1 MRIRFQ
7 ALESALIDQPK
18 VQKGQSVRDDGT
30 INDTMAFRI
39 IDEICRKPEITLD
52 QLSEQVGISRRTLV
66 RYMNVLKKEKR
77 IERVGGRR
85 YGHWQINE

>member
-7 ALESALIDQPK
+7 ALESALIDQPE

-30 INDTMAFRI
+30 IDDTMAFRI
-39 IDEICRKPEITLD
+39 IDEIRRKPEITLD
-52 QLSEQVGISRRTLV
+52 QLSEQVGIARRTLV

-85 YGHWQINE
+85 YGH